1 MLVLTHSQS
10 SILSCWSISDTICK
24 SQNLRICFLTLLN
37 HVAHTMAKYSLG
49 VINRPY
55 GCNMY
60 LSSQVLQESL
70 EDRFCCLFF
79 FLCLMNLEFSKI
91 KKKIKKRRRK
101 LTRFYMSSFH
111 QWKSNTLSSKIIF
124 FHPLVS
130 FQAINTLKVRTK
142 KLKEINSLSLSL
154 SLSSPPLPTSS
165 LTYSNSPF
173 FVSLSHLCP
182 TYLISF

>member
-101 LTRFYMSSFH
+101 LTRFYISSLH

-142 KLKEINSLSLSL
+142 NLKEIKSLSVPTTPGGPPHILSHIFKLSFFFLSL
-154 SLSSPPLPTSS
+154 IC
-165 LTYSNSPF
+165 
-173 FVSLSHLCP
+173 VQ
-182 TYLISF
+182 LI

>member
-70 EDRFCCLFF
+70 EDRLCCLFF

-91 KKKIKKRRRK
+91 KKKKKK
-101 LTRFYMSSFH
+101 KKKKVDKVLH
-111 QWKSNTLSSKIIF
+111 ILLSPVEIQHLIF
-124 FHPLVS
+124 KNNLF
-130 FQAINTLKVRTK
+130 
-142 KLKEINSLSLSL
+142 
-154 SLSSPPLPTSS
+154 SSPSQFLGNQYFKSK
-165 LTYSNSPF
+165 N
-173 FVSLSHLCP
+173 
-182 TYLISF
+182 

>member
-91 KKKIKKRRRK
+91 KKKNKKK
-101 LTRFYMSSFH
+101 KKKVDKVLH
-111 QWKSNTLSSKIIF
+111 ILLSPVEIQHLIF
-124 FHPLVS
+124 KNNLF
-130 FQAINTLKVRTK
+130 
-142 KLKEINSLSLSL
+142 
-154 SLSSPPLPTSS
+154 SSPSQFLGNQYFKSK
-165 LTYSNSPF
+165 N
-173 FVSLSHLCP
+173 
-182 TYLISF
+182 

>member
-79 FLCLMNLEFSKI
+79 FLCLMNLEFSQK
-91 KKKIKKRRRK
+91 RK
-101 LTRFYMSSFH
+101 LTRFYISSFH

-142 KLKEINSLSLSL
+142 KLKEIKSLSFSLFPPPPSPHPLSHIQTL
-154 SLSSPPLPTSS
+154 L
-165 LTYSNSPF
+165 F
-173 FVSLSHLCP
+173 FSLSHLCQ